1 LQRVYNFFVP
11 RPLTTRPA
19 QHLSDK
25 IKPMAARVSVTG
37 GALLLTHIALSAAEA
52 PEPNY
57 IVALGASGIHGKGV
71 PLGEAYPAQLETMLR
86 AAGFNVRVINAG
98 VDGDTTAGM
107 AQTLQIDRKGLTTSP
122 QLWHKSTAS
131 RAPASQATS
140 NRNAGRHHL
149 GISGRLRRNLQRG
162 LLSADQIALY
172 EQLRGYSD
180 SAAPSTHRHHG

>member
-98 VDGDTTAGM
+98 VDGDTTARMLMRMDSVVPAG
-107 AQTLQIDRKGLTTSP
+107 TKVTILQPGTNDF
-122 QLWHKSTAS
+122 
-131 RAPASQATS
+131 
-140 NRNAGRHHL
+140 RNKRSLSVDQHLANVERSSGDYRHN
-149 GISGRLRRNLQRG
+149 GS
-162 LLSADQIALY
+162 
-172 EQLRGYSD
+172 EW
-180 SAAPSTHRHHG
+180 